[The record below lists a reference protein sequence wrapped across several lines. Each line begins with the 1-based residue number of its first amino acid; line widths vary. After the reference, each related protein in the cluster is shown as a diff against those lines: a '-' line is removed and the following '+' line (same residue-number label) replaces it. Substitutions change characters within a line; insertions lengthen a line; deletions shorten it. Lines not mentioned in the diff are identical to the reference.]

1 MIKLIK
7 ISSLCITMLLSSA
20 IFASENMAD
29 LLQQVKQ
36 SMTLQQQQE
45 SQRLLTFKQ
54 KKADKVRLLAALEE
68 ELKQAV
74 LRQTE
79 LVDAVNSGSV
89 EQTLLVDKLEQ
100 RSAQLQALFS
110 VSKKNAVDFT
120 KKTAN
125 SLSSGRYLER
135 HKELAFAFETTIPS
149 VQNLKTLWFMLLQE
163 MVANAGV
170 QVFSTAIVDADGQI
184 VTQQVYQLGPF
195 AAVDAQGQ
203 YLGFNQASGKLQV
216 IEKQS
221 EDLKELAQNFISG
234 SANTLVVDPEKGR
247 LLIQSTLLPT
257 FEQRIHQGGL
267 VGYIILSLGALG
279 LLVALWR
286 LLYMAWVG
294 NKIKAQFKRREAL
307 ATNPLGR
314 VLQAAKGVKDVQ
326 CAELLIDKAMLQE
339 VTKLERCHSFVKLL
353 AAVAPLLGLLGT
365 VTGMIATFQSIT
377 LVGTSDPKLM
387 AGGISQAL
395 ITTVMGL
402 CVAIPL
408 LFAHSFISAKSK
420 LLLQQ
425 IQQQSLLLLS
435 SLFSAQPIDFNS
447 THLEGAS
454 VNDAQIGG
462 KAQPKVGQATQ
473 YERSAIV

>member
-7 ISSLCITMLLSSA
+7 ISSLWIA
-20 IFASENMAD
+20 IFFCSTLFASENMAN

-36 SMTLQQQQE
+36 SITVQQQKE

-54 KKADKVRLLAALEE
+54 KKADKLVLLTALDE
-68 ELKQAV
+68 ELKQAMQ
-74 LRQTE
+74 RQTE
-79 LVDAVNSGSV
+79 LVDAVNSGAA
-89 EQTLLVDKLEQ
+89 EQTILVDKLGQ
-100 RSAQLQALFS
+100 HSAQLQALFS

-120 KKTAN
+120 KETAN

-170 QVFSTAIVDADGQI
+170 QVFNTATVDAGGEI
-184 VTQQVYQLGPF
+184 ATQQVYQLGPF
-195 AAVDAQGQ
+195 AAVSAQGQ
-203 YLGFNQASGKLQV
+203 YLRFNQASGKLQV

-221 EDLKELAQNFISG
+221 EDLKELAQNFVSG
-234 SANTLVVDPEKGR
+234 NANTIVIDPEKGT

-267 VGYIILSLGALG
+267 VGYIILGLGALG

-286 LLYMAWVG
+286 LLYMTWVG
-294 NKIKAQFKRREAL
+294 FKINAQFKRSEAL

-365 VTGMIATFQSIT
+365 VTGMIETFQSIT

-435 SLFSAQPIDFNS
+435 TFFSAKPIELKS
-447 THLEGAS
+447 AS
-454 VNDAQIGG
+454 VNGAQIEE
-462 KAQPKVGQATQ
+462 KPQSKTGQSTPH
-473 YERSAIV
+473 ERSAIV